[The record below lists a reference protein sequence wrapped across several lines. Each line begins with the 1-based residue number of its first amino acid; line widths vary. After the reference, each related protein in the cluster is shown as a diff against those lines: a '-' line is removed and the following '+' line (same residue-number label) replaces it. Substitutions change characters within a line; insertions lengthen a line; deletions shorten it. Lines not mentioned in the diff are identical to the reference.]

1 MVKCVTFFIVLK
13 IVGVLS
19 APTKYYRTYN
29 IYSDIDDLAPLLE
42 TFLLDDLLYQ
52 NIIRP
57 GSAST
62 AEGTIVPSG
71 IQLGLGVRTAAVYR
85 ITEGGSLTSTGN
97 DLDLA
102 IRGRGYF
109 QVELTE
115 GKGTA
120 YTRDGAFQ
128 RNGDGVIVTHDG
140 YVVQPEITIPED
152 AVEIYVNSSG
162 EVWVKQD
169 GETDEINVGQ
179 LELATFVNEAGLEA
193 MGNNLFLE
201 TTASGNPVL
210 DNPDSEGFGSILQG
224 YLATS
229 NVNPV
234 TEITELVSAQRAY
247 EMNSKIISTSDQMLN
262 TINQLK

>member
-1 MVKCVTFFIVLK
+1 MRSLHIGATGMLAQQTNVDVISNNIANMNTT
-13 IVGVLS
+13 
-19 APTKYYRTYN
+19 AYTKRRAEFN
-29 IYSDIDDLAPLLE
+29 
-42 TFLLDDLLYQ
+42 DLLYQ

-57 GSAST
+57 GASST
-62 AEGTIVPSG
+62 ADNTVVPSG

-85 ITEGGSLTSTGN
+85 ITDGGSLTSTGN

-102 IRGRGYF
+102 SKGRGYF
-109 QVELTE
+109 QVELPE

-152 AVEIYVNSSG
+152 ATEIYVNSSG

-193 MGNNLFLE
+193 IGNNLFTE
-201 TTASGNPVL
+201 TAASGAPVL
-210 DNPDSEGFGSILQG
+210 DNPDSEGFGAVLQG
-224 YLATS
+224 YLSTS

>member
-1 MVKCVTFFIVLK
+1 MRSLYIGATGMLAQQTNVDVISNNIANMNTT
-13 IVGVLS
+13 
-19 APTKYYRTYN
+19 AYTKRRAEFN
-29 IYSDIDDLAPLLE
+29 
-42 TFLLDDLLYQ
+42 DLLYQ
-52 NIIRP
+52 NIVRP
-57 GSAST
+57 GSSST
-62 AEGTIVPSG
+62 AENTIIPSG
-71 IQLGLGVRTAAVYR
+71 IQLGLGVQTAAIYR
-85 ITEGGSLTSTGN
+85 ITEGGGLLKTDNS
-97 DLDLA
+97 LDLA
-102 IRGRGYF
+102 IKGRGYF
-109 QVELTE
+109 QIQLPE
-115 GKGTA
+115 GKGIG

-152 AVEIYVNSSG
+152 AVEIYVNNSG
-162 EVWVKQD
+162 EVWIKQD

-193 MGNNLFLE
+193 IGDNLFTE
-201 TTASGNPVL
+201 TAASGAPIL
-210 DNPDSEGFGSILQG
+210 DNPDAESFGSILQG

-247 EMNSKIISTSDQMLN
+247 EMNSKIISTSDQMLT

>member
-1 MVKCVTFFIVLK
+1 MRSLHIGATGMLAQQTNVDVIANNIANMNTT
-13 IVGVLS
+13 
-19 APTKYYRTYN
+19 AYTKRRAEFN
-29 IYSDIDDLAPLLE
+29 
-42 TFLLDDLLYQ
+42 DLLYQ

-57 GSAST
+57 GAAST
-62 AEGTIVPSG
+62 ADGTVVPSG

-85 ITEGGSLTSTGN
+85 ITEGGGLTNTGN

-109 QVELTE
+109 QVELPE
-115 GKGTA
+115 GKGIA

-140 YVVQPEITIPED
+140 YVVQPEITIPDD
-152 AVEIYVNSSG
+152 AVEIYVNNSG

-169 GETDEINVGQ
+169 GETDEVNVGQ

-193 MGNNLFLE
+193 IGNNLFTE
-201 TTASGNPVL
+201 TEASGAPVL
-210 DNPDSEGFGSILQG
+210 DNPDSEGFGSVLQG
-224 YLATS
+224 YLSTS

>member
-1 MVKCVTFFIVLK
+1 MRSLDIGATGMLAQQTNVDVIANNLANMNTT
-13 IVGVLS
+13 
-19 APTKYYRTYN
+19 AYTKRRAEFN
-29 IYSDIDDLAPLLE
+29 
-42 TFLLDDLLYQ
+42 DLLYQ

-57 GSAST
+57 GASSSADN
-62 AEGTIVPSG
+62 TIVPSG
-71 IQLGLGVRTAAVYR
+71 IQLGLGVRVAAVYR
-85 ITEGGSLTSTGN
+85 ITDGEGLTNTGN

-109 QVELTE
+109 QVELPE

-140 YVVQPEITIPED
+140 YIVQPEITIPDD
-152 AVEIYVNSSG
+152 AVEIYVNNSG

-169 GETDEINVGQ
+169 GETDEVNDGQ

-193 MGNNLFLE
+193 IGNNLFTQTE
-201 TTASGNPVL
+201 ASGDPIL
-210 DNPDSEGFGSILQG
+210 DNPDSEGFGSVLQG
-224 YLATS
+224 YLSTS

-247 EMNSKIISTSDQMLN
+247 EMNSKIISTSDQMLS

>member
-1 MVKCVTFFIVLK
+1 MRSLHIGATGMLTQQTNVDVIANNIANMNTT
-13 IVGVLS
+13 
-19 APTKYYRTYN
+19 AYTKRRAEFN
-29 IYSDIDDLAPLLE
+29 
-42 TFLLDDLLYQ
+42 DLLYQ

-57 GSAST
+57 GSSST
-62 AEGTIVPSG
+62 ADNTIVPSG
-71 IQLGLGVRTAAVYR
+71 VQLGLGVRTAAVYR
-85 ITEGGSLTSTGN
+85 ITEGGGLTKTDN

-109 QVELTE
+109 QIELPE
-115 GKGTA
+115 GKGIA

-140 YVVQPEITIPED
+140 YVVQPEITIPDD
-152 AVEIYVNSSG
+152 AVEIYVNNSG
-162 EVWVKQD
+162 EVWIKQD
-169 GETDEINVGQ
+169 GETDEVNVGQ

-193 MGNNLFLE
+193 MGNNLFTE
-201 TTASGNPVL
+201 TAASGAPIL
-210 DNPDSEGFGSILQG
+210 DNPDKEGFGSILQG
-224 YLATS
+224 YLSTS

-262 TINQLK
+262 TINQLR